1 MNSKDYKTYRNVL
14 EIKTLPI
21 KEAIN
26 IKTLEDVK
34 NNPLFKDFDLREEDL
49 EHVFAPKDYINNYD
63 FYRATSTYETSVNI
77 ADIKGTM
84 HPGYQ
89 NRSWLLMLMGLS
101 RSKHSCNIEATINAI
116 HNLKGSKISLAKYG
130 CYYFIEGDGNHRVCQ
145 AR

>member
-63 FYRATSTYETSVNI
+63 FYRAHLHMRHQLTLQILREQCIPV
-77 ADIKGTM
+77 IKIV
-84 HPGYQ
+84 
-89 NRSWLLMLMGLS
+89 R
-101 RSKHSCNIEATINAI
+101 
-116 HNLKGSKISLAKYG
+116 G
-130 CYYFIEGDGNHRVCQ
+130 C
-145 AR
+145 